1 MKAILIVIA
10 LLGGYASA
18 AQAAEELPQTCIQIR
33 DGIKAVTGFV
43 AVPNIDLIQQIGKHP
58 ECNFTSA
65 EIYRAARGD
74 RPPPPQEAHDQNRS
88 RDQDDD

>member
-1 MKAILIVIA
+1 MKAILIAIA
-10 LLGGYASA
+10 LLGGFSSA
-18 AQAAEELPQTCIQIR
+18 TQAAEELPQTCIQVRERIM
-33 DGIKAVTGFV
+33 AVTGLV

-74 RPPPPQEAHDQNRS
+74 KPPPPRESHDQSRS
-88 RDQDDD
+88 QVQDDD